1 MGMGTTAA
9 TNTEMVRKWYLR
21 AIMADFGSIRHRAP
35 VSVIIDGC
43 MMLYRSKIDP
53 GDE

>member
-9 TNTEMVRKWYLR
+9 TSTEMGRKWYLR
-21 AIMADFGSIRHRAP
+21 AIMVDFGSVTHLAP
-35 VSVIIDGC
+35 VIVIIDGC

>member
-9 TNTEMVRKWYLR
+9 TSTEMGRKWYLR
-21 AIMADFGSIRHRAP
+21 AIMVDFGSLRRRAP
-35 VSVIIDGC
+35 VSVIIDGY
-43 MMLYRSKIDP
+43 MVLYRSKIDP